1 MNFNKILTNFLGA
14 FIVSTFLLPI
24 RVDAINISA
33 PFTAGEQWIAGGTGW
48 KSPYCYQSGSYYGTG
63 YHTNNDYYAIDFNGL
78 YKGCTYIGNDA
89 GRPILAIADG
99 TVASISSDGQT
110 GYGYSVVINH
120 GNSYTSR
127 YAHLKSD
134 PRGYLSI
141 GQQVKRGQQI
151 GLNGST
157 GLSTSEH
164 LHFVLYKNGQSV
176 LPSPM
181 DGQSLLAHESGK
193 TITSYNNPSTPPP
206 TNTTFKAPGL
216 ITPKSKQTLDKA
228 PLVDFSWQDV
238 RYGNENN
245 LQYRFHIFL
254 PDQSSAVYSSAWN
267 KNWTSFQ
274 KGFSSWNGTN
284 HLRFAVQVKNSQNQ
298 ILQSEVRH
306 FYLNFTPGKPKNLAP
321 TNNTSTAT
329 TLTLSW
335 QDGGDQDNYPNPTRN
350 FKVLMYKDGALFR
363 TSVWRP
369 DTKWV
374 IAVDKGTYQWEVCA
388 DDGQTQACSSKLT
401 FKAK

>member
-1 MNFNKILTNFLGA
+1 MSYKNIFKINTVAILLVSFLFQNA
-14 FIVSTFLLPI
+14 FAITIST
-24 RVDAINISA
+24 
-33 PFTAGEQWIAGGTGW
+33 PFSSGQRWVAGGYHNRMPGG
-48 KSPYCYQSGSYYGTG
+48 CNGGSYYGEDF
-63 YHTNNDYYAIDFNGL
+63 HVNKDHYAIDFNGVVNSD
-78 YKGCTYIGNDA
+78 CTRIKDDLGE
-89 GRPILAIADG
+89 PVLSIADG
-99 TVASISSDGQT
+99 KVLSNSDVAVK
-110 GYGYSVVINH
+110 GYGYHIRVDH
-120 GNSYTSR
+120 GQGYVSL
-127 YAHLKSD
+127 YAHLNSK
-134 PRGYLSI
+134 PNLAI
-141 GQQVKRGQQI
+141 GQNVKRGQQI
-151 GLNGST
+151 GNVGKT
-157 GLSTSEH
+157 GGDWGPH
-164 LHFVLYKNGQSV
+164 LHFVLYKDGQSIP
-176 LPSPM
+176 PSPM
-181 DGQSLLAHESGK
+181 DGHTLLANESGK
-193 TITSYNNPSTPPP
+193 MILSKNQIGTTPPP
-206 TNTTFKAPGL
+206 TNTTFKAPAL

-228 PLVDFSWQDV
+228 PLVDFSWQDAS
-238 RYGNENN
+238 YGSENN
-245 LQYRFHIFL
+245 LQYRLHIFF